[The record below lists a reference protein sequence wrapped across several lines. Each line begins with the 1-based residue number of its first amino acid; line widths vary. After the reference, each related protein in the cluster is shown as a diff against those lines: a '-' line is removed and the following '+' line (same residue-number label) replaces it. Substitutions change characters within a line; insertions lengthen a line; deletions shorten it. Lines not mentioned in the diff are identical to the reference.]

1 MMKFTRAHVAPMY
14 VKLLIHG
21 LSGAGK
27 SHIGA
32 TAGDPSKDGSDV
44 AILLFEPN
52 GLPTIAQ
59 VNPNA
64 ILAKA
69 YAPDEHGVKTAYEVM
84 LGFVQAASSGT
95 FQAAGVTTLVV
106 DSATEA
112 MRAIRDEIV
121 RQRVGSTGK
130 TPEEFERLCAG
141 YQLTMPD
148 WGELGE
154 RTLRM
159 IRTFRDLPFDLVM
172 LALSEKGE
180 DDQQVTFTPQF
191 DGKKVPGSIMGF
203 FSAVGYAFKREV
215 VVQIDG
221 RESKR
226 VEHYVMFEG
235 PTRFSVKPSRPLSNI
250 ELMEDRRSGDWLKRI
265 RAYQHPIVTASAPIA
280 PATTPETAPATPA
293 PATPAPASDPVQTET
308 TGTTPATSPSVT
320 TPSPTE
326 TSAPP
331 SEPSETQ
338 PATTSTR
345 RRRG

>member
-32 TAGDPSKDGSDV
+32 TAGDPAKDGSDV

-69 YAPDEHGVKTAYEVM
+69 YAPEEHGVKTAYEVM
-84 LGFVQAASSGT
+84 LGFVQAASSGM
-95 FQAAGVTTLVV
+95 FQTAGVTTLVV

-121 RQRVGSTGK
+121 RQRVGSAGK
-130 TPEEFERLCAG
+130 TQEEFERLCAG

-203 FSAVGYAFKREV
+203 FSSVGYAFKREV
-215 VVQIDG
+215 TVQIDG
-221 RESKR
+221 REVKR

-250 ELMEDRRSGDWLKRI
+250 EPMEDRRSGDWLKRI
-265 RAYQHPIVTASAPIA
+265 RAYQHPVVMAS
-280 PATTPETAPATPA
+280 TP
-293 PATPAPASDPVQTET
+293 T
-308 TGTTPATSPSVT
+308 TGTTTTVPTAPAPETTPTTPAADPVQPEPTAPVTSPSVT

-338 PATTSTR
+338 PMTTGSR